1 MGVNI
6 VRLANGE
13 TVVDMTGAT
22 ITPETVLE
30 GYIGYGA
37 NGEPIV
43 GTATTAK
50 HFARNV
56 TLPAS
61 GWADNQQTV
70 TVSGVLADEEK
81 CTVIVGPDWSSADVC
96 AVCYVD
102 CIAQG
107 DDSLTFQCTH
117 IPDED
122 IAMNVSVLI

>member
-13 TVVDMTGAT
+13 TLIDLTGAN
-22 ITPETVLE
+22 ITPDTVLE

-37 NGEPIV
+37 NGERIV

-61 GWADNQQTV
+61 GWADNRQTV
-70 TVSGVLADEEK
+70 TVSGVLADEER
-81 CTVIVGPDWSSADVC
+81 CTVIVGPDWSNADIC
-96 AVCYVD
+96 AFYGVD

-107 DDSLTFQCTH
+107 DNTLTFQCTYV
-117 IPDED
+117 PDED
-122 IAMNVSVLI
+122 VLMNVSVLI